1 MKRIIVF
8 DGICNF
14 CNFWV
19 NFLLERDRK
28 NIFLFTALQ
37 SDAAKSLLKKYN
49 RSTDD
54 IYSFLLITDKGC
66 FERSTAG
73 LLVAKELGGFWK
85 LLYVFIIIPKIIR
98 DPVYNLIAKN
108 RYKIFGKN
116 ESCRIPTSEE
126 RDRFLV

>member
-8 DGICNF
+8 DGVCNF

-49 RSTDD
+49 RSPND
-54 IYSFLLITDKGC
+54 IDTFLLITDKGC
-66 FERSTAG
+66 FDRSTAG
-73 LLVAKELGGFWK
+73 LLVAKELGGMWK
-85 LLYVFIIIPKIIR
+85 LLYVFMIIPKFIR
-98 DPVYNLIAKN
+98 DPFYNLIAKN
-108 RYKIFGKN
+108 RYKFFGKN
-116 ESCRIPTSEE
+116 EACRIPTADE
-126 RDRFLV
+126 RDKFLV